1 MTKITSGEVVAIA
14 GTAARYMLAENIA
27 RRVEKD
33 KPIGLAMGAFVT
45 SDILDGMIL
54 REFDLDTP
62 MRRITDGIVDHAS
75 QIRVAFEVVKK
86 HPSARPYIGILAVRA
101 AIVGGLNSLHLATTG
116 EATRGGL
123 IKNQQIWRQRYSE

>member
-101 AIVGGLNSLHLATTG
+101 AI
-116 EATRGGL
+116 
-123 IKNQQIWRQRYSE
+123 